1 MDSKQGALYTILVLG
16 GIGLLAVSC
25 SDSDNNGDHHGAK
38 VEHGVEHGKTVAHK
52 ADAAHAPTHGAVEH
66 QTVAATDSS
75 HGMGHGTSG
84 KACVGF
90 GPQTP
95 RDIDSL
101 AGENKRMFSMA
112 PPSTEMNLC
121 NIHFHENAEHKAKDF
136 SIYAGDGNHGYDS
149 GYQCGISKVLSKA
162 ELAPTKGAI
171 CKGKHGDLQ
180 PGDTIEV
187 HWVHSSADV
196 KPGPTLG
203 SCLSDSTMNPALR
216 VETQVFTLVND
227 SNALDFNDLDYDG
240 NMVNGYHQPKALPTN
255 TGKPVEF
262 LGSTTGPKY
271 SEQQCSPLQVGWSVR
286 PQCAKLD
293 INSVGEW
300 CKDNAFNE
308 DHAHGVRKLV
318 TNPKLLSTIN

>member
-1 MDSKQGALYTILVLG
+1 MKFGIKGQIVVALA
-16 GIGLLAVSC
+16 LAVASA
-25 SDSDNNGDHHGAK
+25 S
-38 VEHGVEHGKTVAHK
+38 VVA
-52 ADAAHAPTHGAVEH
+52 GE
-66 QTVAATDSS
+66 
-75 HGMGHGTSG
+75 GHGHSKGHDSMSG
-84 KACVGF
+84 EACVGF

-101 AGENKRMFSMA
+101 GGENKRMFTMA
-112 PPSTEMNLC
+112 PPSTKMNLC

-149 GYQCGISKVLSKA
+149 GYQCGISKELSKA
-162 ELAPTKGAI
+162 ELAPTKAAI
-171 CKGKHGDLQ
+171 CKGEHGDLQ

-203 SCLSDSTMNPALR
+203 SCLDDATMNPALR

-271 SEQQCSPLQVGWSVR
+271 SEQQCSPLQVAWSVR

-300 CKDNAFNE
+300 CKDNAFDE

-318 TNPKLLSTIN
+318 TNPKLLSKIK